1 MKTLFAAFALI
12 MALTITACQKT
23 YTAFSQN
30 NGTDTT
36 ARTNGMDTI
45 IPPPVS
51 GPLLTR
57 VISYWKDNSFSPEG
71 PAQITDFTYDK
82 AGFLIRE
89 AIHGQPA
96 TLYKRDA
103 KERLIAMDHEGW
115 SAYTHVHYISE
126 NSSQIAYALLSKDSV
141 TKPDSMTFAYLNGR
155 VAVIKNYVPDGG
167 TMRLEWY
174 QTTEFDARG
183 NITQWQWYINNQ
195 YNSGCD
201 YEYDDKINP
210 NYQKDD
216 LRVYYGG
223 AYVVSPNNVVK
234 QNNHYPKPQDNSD
247 YLTYTYIYNAKGKPE
262 SSLLAGTTMGTQ
274 TERLV
279 YYYQ

>member
-1 MKTLFAAFALI
+1 MKTLLA
-12 MALTITACQKT
+12 ALTLLLALAITACQKT
-23 YTAFSQN
+23 YTAFSHN

-36 ARTNGMDTI
+36 ARTNGVDTAI
-45 IPPPVS
+45 TPPVS

-57 VISYWKDNSFSPEG
+57 VTSYWKDNAFSPEG
-71 PAQITDFTYDK
+71 PAQITDYAYDK

-89 AIHGQPA
+89 ALIGQPA

-103 KERLIAMDHEGW
+103 RERLTAIDHEGW
-115 SAYTHVHYISE
+115 SAYAHMHYINE

-167 TMRLEWY
+167 NMRLEWY
-174 QTTEFDARG
+174 QTTKFDARG

-210 NYQKDD
+210 YYQKDD
-216 LRVYYGG
+216 ARVYYGG
-223 AYVVSPNNVVK
+223 AYVVSPNNVIK
-234 QNNHYPKPQDNSD
+234 QHNHYPGPQDNPD
-247 YLTYTYIYNAKGKPE
+247 YVTYTYVYNADGKPATG
-262 SSLLAGTTMGTQ
+262 LHAGTAIGTS